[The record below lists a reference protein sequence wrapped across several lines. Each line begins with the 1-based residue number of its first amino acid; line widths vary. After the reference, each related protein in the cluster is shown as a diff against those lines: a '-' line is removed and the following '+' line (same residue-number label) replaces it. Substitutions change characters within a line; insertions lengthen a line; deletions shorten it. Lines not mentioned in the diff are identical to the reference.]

1 MDAARGKEFILVA
14 TTGWRVVLF
23 TVGPIFPPLVEGILR
38 ECGHRLIGLVT
49 APAGRQTPHV
59 TLIGASV

>member
-1 MDAARGKEFILVA
+1 MCRVEKECTMVA
-14 TTGWRVVLF
+14 TIGWRVVLF
-23 TVGPIFPPLVEGILR
+23 SVTPEIPPLVEGILR

-49 APAGRQTPHV
+49 APEGRQTPHV